1 MRRHSPPSI
10 VFLLKTWQHLAAR
23 TAGASH
29 RSSKKR
35 THRGRWLLAGVMWL
49 SLVTG
54 ASAESLQTGIVEP
67 DADAV
72 LDGDAS
78 REAWC
83 YGKKGLTYDPEC
95 RPTNP

>member
-1 MRRHSPPSI
+1 
-10 VFLLKTWQHLAAR
+10 
-23 TAGASH
+23 
-29 RSSKKR
+29 
-35 THRGRWLLAGVMWL
+35 
-49 SLVTG
+49 VTG